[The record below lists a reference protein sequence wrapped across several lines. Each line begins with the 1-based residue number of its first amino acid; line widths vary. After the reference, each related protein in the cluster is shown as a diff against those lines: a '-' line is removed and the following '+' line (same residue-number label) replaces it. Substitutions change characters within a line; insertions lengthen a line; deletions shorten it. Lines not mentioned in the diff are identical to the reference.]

1 MAFNHNQTQL
11 TGRAGHD
18 PELHYLTD
26 GTPMLH
32 LRLYQDAARNGPDEI
47 NPSFHLVAWGRL
59 AETFHQKVK
68 RGSELFVQGKLRN
81 RFLEYEGKKIHRTE
95 VHLDHF
101 LLLSSGRLISERK
114 QTFIYE

>member
-1 MAFNHNQTQL
+1 MAFYHNQTQL

-26 GTPMLH
+26 GTAVLR
-32 LRLYQDAARNGPDEI
+32 LRLYQDYNKKEPGEAT
-47 NPSFHLVAWGRL
+47 PSFYLVAWGGL
-59 AETFHQKVK
+59 AETFYQKVK

-81 RFLEYEGKKIHRTE
+81 RFLEFEGRKILRTE

-101 LLLSSGRLISERK
+101 LLLSSGRSVSARQQPSIL
-114 QTFIYE
+114 

>member
-1 MAFNHNQTQL
+1 MSLYLNQTQL

-26 GTPMLH
+26 GTAVLR
-32 LRLYQDAARNGPDEI
+32 LRLYQDGNKREPGEAK
-47 NPSFHLVAWGRL
+47 PSFYLVAWGGL

-81 RFLEYEGKKIHRTE
+81 RLLEYEGRKILRTE

-101 LLLSSGRLISERK
+101 LLLASGRSVAER
-114 QTFIYE
+114 QQSSAL